1 MENPTC
7 NNTNGNEI
15 VNNLQNSNAVNIQD
29 SKQGKITRMNN
40 KVIEKHSDSRKSS
53 VSSNKGSSKFLM
65 CRTSSIAEPTLEQ
78 MRTEARGLVEVVREL
93 TGLSHTMSQV
103 KMGAIIRGEGV

>member
-1 MENPTC
+1 MAIVSNTSTNHLTC
-7 NNTNGNEI
+7 NNANGNEI
-15 VNNLQNSNAVNIQD
+15 ATKPPNTNAVNVQD
-29 SKQGKITRMNN
+29 SKQGKSKRMNN
-40 KVIEKHSDSRKSS
+40 KVIEKHSNSRKSS
-53 VSSNKGSSKFLM
+53 VSSCKGSSNFLM

-103 KMGAIIRGEGV
+103 N

>member
-1 MENPTC
+1 
-7 NNTNGNEI
+7 
-15 VNNLQNSNAVNIQD
+15 
-29 SKQGKITRMNN
+29 MNN
-40 KVIEKHSDSRKSS
+40 KVIEKRPESRKSS
-53 VSSNKGSSKFLM
+53 VSSSKGGSKFLM

-103 KMGAIIRGEGV
+103 H